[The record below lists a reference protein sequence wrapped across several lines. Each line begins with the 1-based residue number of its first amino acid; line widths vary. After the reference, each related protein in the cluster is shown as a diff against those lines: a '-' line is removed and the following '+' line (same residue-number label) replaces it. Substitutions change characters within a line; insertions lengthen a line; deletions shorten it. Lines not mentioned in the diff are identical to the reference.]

1 MNVYTVMLLV
11 ALCALV
17 IGSVLLAL
25 ELRRFG
31 PGVPWN
37 TSAVGS

>member
-11 ALCALV
+11 AFCALV

-25 ELRRFG
+25 ELSRFG